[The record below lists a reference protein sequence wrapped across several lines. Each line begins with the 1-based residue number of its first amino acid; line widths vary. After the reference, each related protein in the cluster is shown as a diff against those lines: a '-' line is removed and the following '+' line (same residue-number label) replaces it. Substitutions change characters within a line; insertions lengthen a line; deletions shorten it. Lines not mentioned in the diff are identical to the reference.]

1 MLGLELISH
10 SLLPF
15 FFFFSSLTVHA
26 EEAVEVGGG

>member
-10 SLLPF
+10 SLLP